1 MVKVIAGVK
10 GTGKTKTLIEL
21 VNAAASASMGS
32 VICIEQGDKLNFDV
46 SHKAR
51 LIDTQSFFVEDA
63 DALYG
68 FIAGIAASNH
78 DITEIFVDSALKICK
93 NDLSAFERFVAE
105 VNGLSEKCGWNCV
118 MTASVAPEGCSEL
131 LRKFF

>member
-21 VNAAASASMGS
+21 VNASASASMGS
-32 VICIEQGDKLNFDV
+32 VICIEQGDKLNFDI

-63 DALYG
+63 NALYG

-78 DITEIFVDSALKICK
+78 DITEIFVDSALKIC
-93 NDLSAFERFVAE
+93 NNNLDAFEKFVTE
-105 VNGLSEKCGWNCV
+105 INGLSEKCSFNCI
-118 MTASVAPEGCSEL
+118 MTASVAPESCSEL

>member
-21 VNAAASASMGS
+21 VNASASASMGS

-63 DALYG
+63 NALYG

-93 NDLSAFERFVAE
+93 NDLDAFERFVTE
-105 VNGLSEKCGWNCV
+105 INGLSEKCGFNCI
-118 MTASVAPEGCSEL
+118 MTASVATESCSEL